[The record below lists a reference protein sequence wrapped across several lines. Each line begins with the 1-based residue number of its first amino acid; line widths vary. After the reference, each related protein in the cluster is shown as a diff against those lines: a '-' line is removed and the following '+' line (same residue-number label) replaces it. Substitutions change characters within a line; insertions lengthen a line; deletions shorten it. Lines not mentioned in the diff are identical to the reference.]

1 MYRFGLQNVSHSK
14 FIPNITQ
21 PSSETQNSLRN
32 SIQRENFLY
41 KTVHGN
47 CSFFCSCFFVTEA
60 RGEIQNFVHNFLENP
75 TQEGTG
81 HQSEE
86 EPEELNVVEVV
97 KDDQIV
103 VTT

>member
-1 MYRFGLQNVSHSK
+1 M
-14 FIPNITQ
+14 
-21 PSSETQNSLRN
+21 
-32 SIQRENFLY
+32 
-41 KTVHGN
+41 
-47 CSFFCSCFFVTEA
+47 TEA

-75 TQEGTG
+75 SQEGHG

-103 VTT
+103 VVTT

>member
-1 MYRFGLQNVSHSK
+1 M
-14 FIPNITQ
+14 
-21 PSSETQNSLRN
+21 
-32 SIQRENFLY
+32 
-41 KTVHGN
+41 
-47 CSFFCSCFFVTEA
+47 TEA

-75 TQEGTG
+75 SQEGPG

-103 VTT
+103 VVTT

>member
-1 MYRFGLQNVSHSK
+1 MV
-14 FIPNITQ
+14 FISP
-21 PSSETQNSLRN
+21 
-32 SIQRENFLY
+32 
-41 KTVHGN
+41 V
-47 CSFFCSCFFVTEA
+47 FFATEA

-97 KDDQIV
+97 KDDQIAV
-103 VTT
+103 AT